1 MQRLWSIFTRFFRI
15 GAFTIGGG
23 VVMLGVI
30 ESEVRS
36 IGEFTDEEISDMIV
50 LATAVPGPIAT
61 NLSFVAGR
69 ALAGWK
75 GAFAAVLGTSLPP
88 FLCILLLS
96 SLILNHLSNLWMIAF
111 FAGASAGV
119 VVVVWNS
126 LWKMIRASVFVGLP
140 QMLAFAVTAA
150 LLLSGNLH
158 PFLALGVGALV
169 SIVGGWLKSRLGSG
183 TRSPS

>member
-1 MQRLWSIFTRFFRI
+1 MQRLWSIFVRFFRI

-23 VVMLGVI
+23 IVMLGVI
-30 ESEVRS
+30 ESEVRAT
-36 IGEFTDEEISDMIV
+36 GEFTDEEISDMIV

-69 ALAGWK
+69 ALAGWP
-75 GAFAAVLGTSLPP
+75 GACVAVLGTSLPP
-88 FLCILLLS
+88 FLSILFLS
-96 SLILNHLSNLWMIAF
+96 SLILNHLSNPWVIAF

-140 QMLAFAVTAA
+140 QMLAFAATAG
-150 LLLSGNLH
+150 LLIAGDLH
-158 PFLALGVGALV
+158 PFLALGAGAAV
-169 SIVGGWLKSRLGSG
+169 SIVGGRL
-183 TRSPS
+183 RSPAASERREAS